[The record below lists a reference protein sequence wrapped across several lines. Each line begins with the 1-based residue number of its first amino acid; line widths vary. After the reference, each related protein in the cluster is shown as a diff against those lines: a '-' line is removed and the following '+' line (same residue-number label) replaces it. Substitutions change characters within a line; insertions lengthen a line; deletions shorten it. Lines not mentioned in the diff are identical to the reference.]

1 MELVHP
7 APMSVTWSYFGR
19 VAREGREMITGVNP
33 NPKRISLTMTEI
45 LMGRESFSS
54 AARPAAAAAAP
65 NGCPPK
71 DPRALVAH
79 SVGPP
84 KP

>member
-1 MELVHP
+1 
-7 APMSVTWSYFGR
+7 MSIIWSYFGR

-33 NPKRISLTMTEI
+33 NPKRMSLTMTET
-45 LMGRESFSS
+45 LMGRESFFS

-65 NGCPPK
+65 NGCPQK

-79 SVGPP
+79 YVGPP

>member
-1 MELVHP
+1 
-7 APMSVTWSYFGR
+7 
-19 VAREGREMITGVNP
+19 MITGVNP